1 MNVKIIL
8 TSYFLKFMYGD
19 RAYDDPLLLSRE
31 IMKKAYHEGLYYIS
45 SNKNIDDILKDNSK
59 RTLYLFAGIPSFQD
73 VCMNL
78 FPREELYAL
87 KINIPY
93 QAMVNLNYDDE
104 EKVIKVAK
112 VPELSS
118 IDESVDKIYEKKIVP
133 KVSNNASAYKSI
145 AKTVISSKSYS
156 TNIGITLIQ
165 PVSGTISSR
174 FGYRSRDNHKGLDI
188 AAPKGTAIKAA
199 ASGTVIFSGSGAP
212 Y

>member
-93 QAMVNLNYDDE
+93 EAMVNLKYDKE
-104 EKVIKVAK
+104 EKVMAGEDVDVSHSEKITLGLIYDAKDLHYVLKEENYHYEPDKDQIIKEFIQELESYQYTIKSSVEYLQKRLNDFLTSDACK
-112 VPELSS
+112 RALDDENTLNDIKECYEILQLSS
-118 IDESVDKIYEKKIVP
+118 
-133 KVSNNASAYKSI
+133 
-145 AKTVISSKSYS
+145 
-156 TNIGITLIQ
+156 
-165 PVSGTISSR
+165 
-174 FGYRSRDNHKGLDI
+174 
-188 AAPKGTAIKAA
+188 
-199 ASGTVIFSGSGAP
+199 
-212 Y
+212 

>member
-1 MNVKIIL
+1 
-8 TSYFLKFMYGD
+8 MYGD

-93 QAMVNLNYDDE
+93 EAMVNLKYDKE
-104 EKVIKVAK
+104 EKVMAG
-112 VPELSS
+112 E
-118 IDESVDKIYEKKIVP
+118 DVDVSHSEK
-133 KVSNNASAYKSI
+133 
-145 AKTVISSKSYS
+145 
-156 TNIGITLIQ
+156 ITL
-165 PVSGTISSR
+165 
-174 FGYRSRDNHKGLDI
+174 GLIYD
-188 AAPKGTAIKAA
+188 AKDLHYVLKDENQKIK
-199 ASGTVIFSGSGAP
+199 TK
-212 Y
+212 